1 MRTQLRCHYKGSAP
15 SLIVVR
21 TLRASATTG
30 MLDLGF
36 TRVRCALGRSGCRTT
51 KREGDGAT
59 PVGTWP
65 LRQAVYRSDR
75 LVRPRTGLVL
85 RTMNPTDGWC
95 DASSDPNYN
104 RAVSHPY
111 PASAEHMWREDGLY
125 DIVVVMG
132 YNDAPRL
139 RGRGSAIFL
148 HCARP
153 GYLPTQGCIA
163 LSRRDLFRLMPR
175 LTRKIAIRIP

>member
-1 MRTQLRCHYKGSAP
+1 MRTQLQRQTKGSAA

-36 TRVRCALGRSGCRTT
+36 TRIRCALGRAGCRQT

-75 LVRPRTGLVL
+75 LVRPKTGLVL
-85 RTMNPTDGWC
+85 RALAPSDGWC
-95 DASSDPNYN
+95 DASTDPNYN
-104 RAVSHPY
+104 RAVAHPY

-132 YNDAPRL
+132 YNDAPRIT
-139 RGRGSAIFL
+139 GRGSAIFL

-153 GYLPTQGCIA
+153 GYPPTQGCIA
-163 LSRRDLFRLMPR
+163 LSRRDLVRLMPM
-175 LTRKIAIRIP
+175 LTRKTAIRIP